1 MHDVFVTYSS
11 VPDRDA
17 FIAHYEGTHI
27 PLVRALPELEE
38 FAWGFVTEPAAGEPQ
53 VVARLTYASR
63 EAADRSF
70 SSEAGVASVAD
81 VANFAT
87 EGVAILHVTRGAAG

>member
-11 VPDRDA
+11 IPDPEA
-17 FIAHYEGTHI
+17 FVAHYEGTHI
-27 PLVRALPELEE
+27 PLVNALPELEE
-38 FAWGFVTEPAAGEPQ
+38 FAWGFVADPADGDPL

-70 SSEAGVASVAD
+70 ASEAGAASVAD

-87 EGVAILHVTRGAAG
+87 EGVAILHVTRKAS